1 MFFSFILS
9 IFHDGI
15 CTQKMDQRT
24 TPSGLMGGIMG
35 GQKVVGQ
42 WKGGWAGSKFCLKND
57 SFFFTFLPCVQ
68 VQNFHFPS
76 TLCVIV
82 DVCMQCTIL
91 CSGIYHFTL
100 RHYVTIKNHQNS
112 FLVMKKK
119 PKIQYN
125 NKKEMYCILC
135 IFFLSL
141 TDWLYYCMYVL
152 CIQVCI
158 LAAA

>member
-1 MFFSFILS
+1 MLLLLVSSYYCFLFVCFFHNLEDSFGQTETETIQLQS
-9 IFHDGI
+9 LNVFFLFCQFFMMVFAHKKWTRGPL
-15 CTQKMDQRT
+15 QVV
-24 TPSGLMGGIMG
+24 SWGGIMG

-100 RHYVTIKNHQNS
+100 
-112 FLVMKKK
+112 
-119 PKIQYN
+119 
-125 NKKEMYCILC
+125 
-135 IFFLSL
+135 
-141 TDWLYYCMYVL
+141 
-152 CIQVCI
+152 
-158 LAAA
+158 